1 MMPDIK
7 ETCFDYLDVDKHA
20 VFSSAERKW
29 INKILKLK
37 ESCPN
42 DVNITTYPENNNGY
56 IVAQI
61 PKSWFKLSPPRTR
74 EMTDEQREAAAK
86 RLADAREKRKC

>member
-37 ESCPN
+37 ESNPN
-42 DVNITTYPENNNGY
+42 DVNITADPENNDGY

-61 PKSWFKLSPPRTR
+61 PKSWFRLSPPRTR